1 MFTPYS
7 TGQTRKR
14 LMVYRR
20 VNDNLRGVVPPMSKK
35 PSSQRPQVSGRW
47 LWMLIACLALVV
59 SLLAG
64 TPARASEA
72 DLAIPEL
79 SAGHFENLGNISAW
93 SLLFWGAWVICG
105 TLGISLYLRTQ
116 IHRLPAH
123 QSMLTVA
130 ETIYTTCKTY
140 LLQQGKFLLMLFVLI
155 AIAITYYLIG
165 SGGAD
170 EYEFNDRTMQ
180 ELRLYPE
187 GSSKYTK
194 LSDNALNSL
203 EPLAQANGG
212 KGTKID
218 GRDKFIAAM
227 RDKVAPD
234 EWKQYEGTITAIA
247 APSPIPGGPVGKVLI
262 VLLFSLVG
270 MAGSYAVAWYGIRVN
285 TYANCRTAF
294 ASLRGRPWDVVN
306 IPLRAGMS
314 VGLFLISLELVM
326 MVIILLFVPRQI
338 VGVCFLGFAIG
349 ESLGAS
355 ALRIAGGIFTKI
367 ADIGSDLM
375 KIVFKVKEDDPRN
388 PGVIADCTGDNAG
401 DSVGPTA
408 DGFETY
414 GVTGVALIAF
424 ITLAVNNI
432 DIQAKLIVW
441 IFAMRFLMDFMS
453 GVSYFVN
460 QAISEKQYGHLT
472 EFDFEAP
479 LTRLIWIAAIL
490 CITTSFFMSW
500 LLIRGLAVP
509 VADPVVA
516 KYLSDNLWWQLAT
529 IIGCGTLAAVLIPE
543 FTKIFTSSHSKHVH
557 EIVTASREGGS
568 SLTILSGIVAGNF
581 SAFWKGILI
590 AALMAGAYYVSLQG
604 LDHVMTVNM
613 GEAGLKGV
621 GSIFAFG
628 LVAFGFLCMGPVN
641 IAVDSYGPVTD
652 NAQSVF
658 ELAQT
663 EQIPGIKDEI
673 QRDFGFAPNFERGK
687 HYLEA
692 NDSAGNTFKATAKP
706 VLIGTAVVGATTM
719 IFSIIL
725 LLAHA
730 GMLHLDLT
738 EAPVL
743 LGFICGGATV
753 FWFSGASMQAVT
765 TGAYRAVEFIK
776 KNMNLDKKEA
786 DINDAVTVVR
796 ICTEYAQRGMWNI
809 FIALMTITLAYAFFD
824 PNFFVAYLIS
834 IAIFG
839 LFQAIYMANAGG
851 AWDNAKKLVEVDLK
865 EKNTPVH
872 AATVVGD
879 TVGDPFKDTTSVALN
894 PIIKFSTLF
903 GLLAV
908 EIAVHAGQAG
918 SGAFI
923 HVAGLVLF
931 AIALVFVWRSFY
943 AMRIPK
949 EKAMLPDS
957 EAASMT
963 TAGDQHTPAAH
974 H

>member
-1 MFTPYS
+1 MRSKSP
-7 TGQTRKR
+7 
-14 LMVYRR
+14 
-20 VNDNLRGVVPPMSKK
+20 LRFVVSN
-35 PSSQRPQVSGRW
+35 RW
-47 LWMLIACLALVV
+47 LWMLFALVA
-59 SLLAG
+59 LLSTG
-64 TPARASEA
+64 TPVMASEQ
-72 DLAIPEL
+72 DLAIPDL
-79 SAGHFENLGNISAW
+79 HAGKFTLFGTDISAW
-93 SLLFWGAWVICG
+93 NLLLYGALVICG
-105 TLGISLYLRTQ
+105 TLFISLYLRTQ

-123 QSMLTVA
+123 RSMLNVA
-130 ETIYTTCKTY
+130 EVIFQTCKTY
-140 LLQQGKFLLMLFVLI
+140 LIQQGKFLLMLFGLI
-155 AIAITYYLIG
+155 AAAITFYLVYS
-165 SGGAD
+165 SGHAA
-170 EYEFNDRTMQ
+170 EYEVTNRTIQ
-180 ELRLYPE
+180 ELRLYPDE
-187 GSSKYTK
+187 SKRIPA
-194 LSDNALNSL
+194 DVVQRVESL
-203 EPLAQANGG
+203 EGQKFADRSAFLAALQKQAGPEQWARHG
-212 KGTKID
+212 
-218 GRDKFIAAM
+218 
-227 RDKVAPD
+227 
-234 EWKQYEGTITAIA
+234 EEITRIA
-247 APSPIPGGPVGKVLI
+247 APTPIHVVMKVLL
-262 VLLFSLVG
+262 VLLFSVVG
-270 MAGSYAVAWYGIRVN
+270 MGGSYWVAWYGIRVN

-294 ASLRGRPWDVVN
+294 ASLKGEPWDVVN

-314 VGLFLISLELVM
+314 IGLFLISLELVM

-355 ALRIAGGIFTKI
+355 CLRIAGGIFTKI

-424 ITLAVNNI
+424 ITLAVPSV

-460 QAISEKQYGHLT
+460 QAISENLYRGVK
-472 EFDFEAP
+472 EFNFETP
-479 LTRLIWIAAIL
+479 LTRLIWIASIL
-490 CITTSFFMSW
+490 CISTSFGMSY
-500 LLIRGLAVP
+500 LLISDLTVGGLVL
-509 VADPVVA
+509 DQ
-516 KYLSDNLWWQLAT
+516 LWWQLAA
-529 IIGCGTLAAVLIPE
+529 IISCGTLAAVLIPE

-557 EIVTASREGGS
+557 EIVTASREGGT

-590 AALMAGAYYVSLQG
+590 ASLMAIAYFVSLQG
-604 LDHVMTVNM
+604 LDAVMSVQLAP
-613 GEAGLKGV
+613 GGPLVGV

-663 EQIPGIKDEI
+663 ESIPGIKEEI
-673 QRDFGFAPNFERGK
+673 RRDFGFEPDFERGK

-719 IFSIIL
+719 IFAIIL
-725 LLAHA
+725 LLGKA
-730 GMLHLDLT
+730 GMLHLNLT
-738 EAPVL
+738 DAPVL
-743 LGFICGGATV
+743 LGLICGGAV
-753 FWFSGASMQAVT
+753 VYWFSGASMQAVT
-765 TGAYRAVEFIK
+765 TGAYRAVDYIK
-776 KNMNLDKKEA
+776 KNMDLDKKEA
-786 DINDAVTVVR
+786 DIEDSKTVVR
-796 ICTEYAQRGMWNI
+796 ICTEYAQKGMWNI
-809 FIALMTITLAYAFFD
+809 FIALMTITLAFAFFD

-834 IAIFG
+834 IAAFG

-865 EKNTPVH
+865 EKGTALH
-872 AATVVGD
+872 ASTVVGD

-908 EIAVHAGQAG
+908 EIAVELTRAGQRPVTA
-918 SGAFI
+918 
-923 HVAGLVLF
+923 VVGLVLF
-931 AIALVFVWRSFY
+931 AVSLVFVWRSFY

-949 EKAMLPDS
+949 EGAPQSKKP
-957 EAASMT
+957 EREPV
-963 TAGDQHTPAAH
+963 GAAH
-974 H
+974 